1 MADRNW
7 GLRFAMART
16 DISVAYQRSQILR
29 PQEMG
34 SEPEIGLSDVP
45 GTAASALSYRLR
57 AVFIAASAAG
67 LWLALYEGIRLTL
80 GA

>member
-1 MADRNW
+1 
-7 GLRFAMART
+7 
-16 DISVAYQRSQILR
+16 
-29 PQEMG
+29 MG